1 MLKYYLDLVCKINII
16 FIFAIKLFLNK
27 LYQNYINYVFLID
40 MFKPYILVLST
51 AIQLNLD
58 GKPNDPI
65 YCNCFLKNLYLTYC
79 YFSLDEI
86 YVYK

>member
-1 MLKYYLDLVCKINII
+1 
-16 FIFAIKLFLNK
+16 
-27 LYQNYINYVFLID
+27 